1 MLFLCCLDLTI
12 ARSCYYSSSCG
23 YYETCCSD
31 KVCRRRCYSC
41 SYDYQCGTGEK
52 CCKSRCK
59 TTCTRS
65 CSYDYECGAGEEC
78 CNGLCKK
85 DCTRSCLSSYQCDDG
100 KSCCSGY
107 CKTSCTDVGL
117 IVGLVV
123 GNILFFGAIIA
134 IAAFFCCK
142 SAPCYRHRHN
152 GRVVA
157 VAQVPAP
164 PMQTTTTTRHI
175 SQVQHPTEVV
185 NNPALPVGV
194 HQPPPQYT
202 PVANQ
207 SKSPPGMPTAVAD
220 N

>member
-12 ARSCYYSSSCG
+12 ATYCSYTREHHHLLSYSSSCDFHQI
-23 YYETCCSD
+23 CCRD
-31 KVCRRRCYSC
+31 GVCRSNCHSC
-41 SYDYQCGTGEK
+41 SSDYECGTGEE
-52 CCKSRCK
+52 CCDSRCK
-59 TTCTRS
+59 TTCT
-65 CSYDYECGAGEEC
+65 CS
-78 CNGLCKK
+78 
-85 DCTRSCLSSYQCDDG
+85 RSYQCGDG
-100 KSCCSGY
+100 KSCCKGF
-107 CKTSCTDVGL
+107 CKTISCPDVGL

-123 GNILFFGAIIA
+123 GNILFFGGIIA

-157 VAQVPAP
+157 VAQVPAA

-175 SQVQHPTEVV
+175 SQVQHPTEVA

-202 PVANQ
+202 PLAYQ
-207 SKSPPGMPTAVAD
+207 SKGPPGMPTAVAD